1 MRLHR
6 VRIHNFRRLGEVSTE
21 LGPRL
26 NWVWGDNAA
35 GKSSF
40 LEALLLLG
48 RGRNHRGSPADAVG
62 SAGPSWRVEATL
74 RSVSEA
80 GVLAQLLVSAGHGRS
95 ERRLDGRAVNQL
107 TLAQTLPVVLLEPES
122 HELVGEGPSHR
133 RRYIDWGVF
142 HVEHTYATRYLRW
155 QRLLK
160 QRNAALRRAAA
171 TAEVVA
177 WDEELAST
185 AEAIDADRRRHLD
198 ALQALLLEQLD
209 RLVGR
214 GPWTL
219 EWLPGW
225 DASEGL
231 AQSLQRA
238 LESDRQRRLTSVGPQ
253 RAEFSIRRDA
263 RDARRRVSRGEEKLL
278 AAALLLAQRELLR
291 RERGVSAILL
301 VDDFASE
308 LGDAA
313 QGRLLEALQA
323 QPGQCVLSDLRAPG
337 PVAEAATVFHVEHG
351 RVRQMVE

>member
-1 MRLHR
+1 VRLHR
-6 VRIHNFRRLGEVSTE
+6 VRIQNFRRLGEVTAE
-21 LGPRL
+21 LGPGL

-62 SAGPSWRVEATL
+62 AAGAAWRVEATV
-74 RSVSEA
+74 RSWAEA
-80 GVLAQLLVSAGHGRS
+80 GVFAQLLITAGHGRS

-122 HELVGEGPSHR
+122 HGLVGEGPTQR

-142 HVEHTYATRYLRW
+142 HVEHPYASLYLRW

-171 TAEVVA
+171 VAEVMA
-177 WDEELAST
+177 WDEELGVT
-185 AEAIDADRRRHLD
+185 GEAIDGARRRHLQQ
-198 ALQALLLEQLD
+198 LQPLLLEQLQV
-209 RLVGR
+209 LVGD

-219 EWLPGW
+219 EWRPGW
-225 DASEGL
+225 NEPLGL
-231 AQSLQRA
+231 AAALQGA
-238 LESDRQRRLTSVGPQ
+238 LETDRLRRLTSVGPQ

-263 RDARRRVSRGEEKLL
+263 QEARRRVSRGEEKLL
-278 AAALLLAQRELLR
+278 AAALLLAQRQLLQKAR
-291 RERGVSAILL
+291 SVSAILL

-313 QGRLLEALQA
+313 QARLLQALQA
-323 QPGQCVLSDLRAPG
+323 QPGQCVLTDLRPPAAAAAP
-337 PVAEAATVFHVEHG
+337 PWVFHVEHG
-351 RVRQMVE
+351 RVRPMVE